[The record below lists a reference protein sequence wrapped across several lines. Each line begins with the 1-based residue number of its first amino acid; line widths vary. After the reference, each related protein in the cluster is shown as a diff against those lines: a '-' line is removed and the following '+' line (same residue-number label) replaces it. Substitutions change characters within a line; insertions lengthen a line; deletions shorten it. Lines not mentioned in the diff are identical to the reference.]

1 MMILDLFL
9 SKRKYTANLAKKRL
23 QIIIKQSKK
32 NLKEPDYFPQLKND
46 LLLVI
51 AKYIKIKSNQVSIQ
65 IEKNN
70 KNIFILEVNIPN
82 TK

>member
-1 MMILDLFL
+1 MILLDLFL

-23 QIIIKQSKK
+23 QIIIKKQKK
-32 NLKEPDYFPQLKND
+32 NSKEPDYFPQLKND

-51 AKYIKIKSNQVSIQ
+51 AKYIKTKPNEISIQ

-70 KNIFILEVNIPN
+70 KDIFILEVNIPN
-82 TK
+82 LK

>member
-1 MMILDLFL
+1 MILDLFL